1 MVQIVWFRRIVK
13 SWSERKLSMARKQIK
28 REYVIIGLDSFGE
41 NLAQALEELG
51 HSVLGIDKNRE
62 VVQRLSDNIQDIVAL
77 DASDYETML
86 SLGIDAFETA
96 VVAIGNDLAQA
107 VLVTLTLKDLGV
119 KRIVCEAQSERN
131 RRVLLRI
138 GADEVVAPAIESA
151 RAIAYQLV
159 GRVSQDSRL
168 RFANHLA
175 IKYRPPRSF
184 TGSIGEL
191 LAPYS
196 TDLQTVLVA
205 GEELILYPGPEV
217 RISSSDELLVVGPE
231 GAIAALEEKTAR
243 DG

>member
-1 MVQIVWFRRIVK
+1 
-13 SWSERKLSMARKQIK
+13 MARKQVK

-41 NLAQALEELG
+41 NLALALEELG
-51 HSVLGIDKNRE
+51 HNVLGIDRNRE
-62 VVQRLSDNIQDIVAL
+62 VVQRLSDNIQDIMAL
-77 DASDYETML
+77 DASDYETMH

-96 VVAIGNDLAQA
+96 IVAIGNDLAQA

-151 RAIAYQLV
+151 RSIAYQLS
-159 GRVSQDSRL
+159 GRTSRATHL

-175 IKYRPPRSF
+175 IKCRPPRSYS
-184 TGSIGEL
+184 GALGEL

-196 TDLQTVLVA
+196 KDLQVVLIS
-205 GEELILYPGPEV
+205 GEELVYYPGSEV
-217 RISSSDELLVVGPE
+217 NVTASDELLIVGPE
-231 GAIAALEEKTAR
+231 GAVSNLVE
-243 DG
+243 DLGGDV

>member
-1 MVQIVWFRRIVK
+1 
-13 SWSERKLSMARKQIK
+13 MARKQLK

-51 HSVLGIDKNRE
+51 HSVLGIDRNRE

-86 SLGIDAFETA
+86 SVGIDAFETA

-151 RAIAYQLV
+151 RAIAYQLA
-159 GRVSQDSRL
+159 GRTAQTAHL

-175 IKYRPPRSF
+175 IKYRPPRAF
-184 TGSIGEL
+184 AGSIGEL

-196 TDLQTVLVA
+196 SDLQVVLVA
-205 GEELILYPGPEV
+205 GDELVIYPGPEV
-217 RISSSDELLVVGPE
+217 RISSSDELLIVGPE
-231 GAIAALEEKTAR
+231 GVIAALEENIPR

>member
-1 MVQIVWFRRIVK
+1 
-13 SWSERKLSMARKQIK
+13 MARKQIK

-51 HSVLGIDKNRE
+51 HSVLGIDRNRE
-62 VVQRLSDNIQDIVAL
+62 VVQRLSDNIRDIVAL

-86 SLGIDAFETA
+86 SLGIDAFDTA

-151 RAIAYQLV
+151 RAVAYQLA
-159 GRVSQDSRL
+159 GRTSQAAHL

-175 IKYRPPRSF
+175 IKYRPSRSF
-184 TGSIGEL
+184 AGSIGEL

-196 TDLQTVLVA
+196 ADLQAVLVA
-205 GEELILYPGPEV
+205 GDELVLYPGPDV
-217 RISSSDELLVVGPE
+217 RISSSDELLIVGPE
-231 GAIAALEEKTAR
+231 RAIAALEENIPR